1 MKRIKKITII
11 LTIILVSLVSFAGI
25 YVKKQ
30 NRMEDIT
37 KDYNLGMNLS
47 GYRQIIITPDL
58 ETIETEESNADTEN
72 NTTSQN
78 PENGELTENTENTV
92 ASETEQTKKE
102 LTENQV
108 NQAKEIIEKRLK
120 KLGATSYIVKASKEN
135 IVIQIPEDE
144 NTDYIASNI
153 YARGKFEIIDND
165 TSEVLLKNSDV
176 KNTKVSADEL
186 TSSGTTVVLSI
197 EFDKEGKEKLAKIT
211 EEYKTVEQEKTQNET
226 TEETASESET
236 SETSEQENSETTE
249 EKNIQKQTKMQIDGN
264 EILTQ
269 SYDEAITN
277 GKLQLTLGQ
286 ASTDTETIENN
297 TKSATSIATI
307 ISEGI
312 LPADYKLE
320 ENENIYGTIKNNQL
334 FIFSIVISA
343 IVVIAFVVLAIKYKA
358 SAILSLISYVGFI
371 ALYLLVIRYANAIV
385 TIEGIGA
392 ILILMIINFA
402 LVQRILKNEE
412 EKNAFK
418 EFIFEAIPV
427 LIIAVIFSF
436 NNMQNIASFGM
447 IAFWG
452 ILLTGIY
459 HKLVTETL
467 LKK

>member
-1 MKRIKKITII
+1 MKSIKKITII

-47 GYRQIIITPDL
+47 GYRQIIIIPDL
-58 ETIETEESNADTEN
+58 ETIETEESSTDTEN
-72 NTTSQN
+72 NTISEN
-78 PENGELTENTENTV
+78 AENGESTENTENTV

-165 TSEVLLKNSDV
+165 TSEVLLNNSDV

-211 EEYKTVEQEKTQNET
+211 EDYKTVEQEKTQNET

-236 SETSEQENSETTE
+236 TEASEQENSETAE
-249 EKNIQKQTKMQIDGN
+249 ETTKNTQKQTKMQIDGN

-286 ASTDTETIENN
+286 TSTDTETIENN

-312 LPADYKLE
+312 LPVDYELE
-320 ENENIYGTIKNNQL
+320 ENEYIYGTITNNQL
-334 FIFSIVISA
+334 FIFSTVISA
-343 IVVIAFVVLAIKYKA
+343 IVLIAFVVFAIKYKA
-358 SAILSLISYVGFI
+358 SAILSLISYVGFV
-371 ALYLLVIRYANAIV
+371 ALYLLVIRYANTIV

-392 ILILMIINFA
+392 ILILMIINYV
-402 LVQRILKNEE
+402 LVQRIIKNEE

-436 NNMQNIASFGM
+436 NNMQN
-447 IAFWG
+447 
-452 ILLTGIY
+452 
-459 HKLVTETL
+459 
-467 LKK
+467 